1 MQVSRRSLILPDVAL
16 TYIPTQKFKT
26 GYLSLSLLRPLDK
39 QEAALNSLLPE
50 VLLQGSARLPDMQA
64 ISDHLDELYG
74 AGLESMN
81 RRRGEV
87 HLIGLFADCV
97 DDRYTPEGTLEPVI
111 ETMAELLLDPAL
123 ENGAFREDY
132 VQMEQQNLIRAI
144 QAQINDKRSYASR
157 RLLELM
163 FPNEAYGI
171 DRRGTEEAVAAI
183 TPRSLYEHYR
193 RILAGS
199 RVELFY
205 LGGAEEDRVADC
217 FRNALKD
224 LPRTRTDQVGTQ
236 VVRRAG
242 ETREFVETADVTQ
255 GKLVMGLRTDCTG
268 DQPDYPAL
276 MLLNGV
282 LGGTVSSKL
291 FRNVREAM
299 SLCYYASSGI
309 DKAKGIMTISAGI
322 AFEDYEVAKQA
333 ILQQLE
339 DCRQGNITSDE
350 LTGARSY
357 LRSTLQIAKDSPS
370 RQEELSIGQALGIGS
385 GDVDG
390 QIQALDAVTLDQ
402 VRAAANRLSLDT
414 IYFMKGENADAAV

>member
-1 MQVSRRSLILPDVAL
+1 MLVSRRSFILPDVAL
-16 TYIPTQKFKT
+16 TYIPTDKFKT
-26 GYLSLSLLRPLDK
+26 GYLSLSLLRPLCR
-39 QEAALNSLLPE
+39 QEAACNSLLPE
-50 VLLQGSARLPDMQA
+50 VLLQGSRLHPDMQA

-97 DDRYTPEGTLEPVI
+97 DDRYTPEGVLEPVI
-111 ETMAELLLDPAL
+111 HTMAELLLDPAL
-123 ENGAFREDY
+123 EDGAFREDY
-132 VQMEQQNLIRAI
+132 VRIEQQNLIRAI

-163 FPNEAYGI
+163 FPDEAYGI

-193 RILAGS
+193 RILASS

-217 FRNALKD
+217 FRAALQD
-224 LPRTRTDQVGTQ
+224 LPRSQADPVGT
-236 VVRRAG
+236 VVRRRA
-242 ETREFVETADVTQ
+242 EQFHEFVETADVTQ
-255 GKLVMGLRTDCTG
+255 GKLVMGLRTDCVGT
-268 DQPDYPAL
+268 DPEYPAL

-291 FRNVREAM
+291 FQNVREAM

-322 AFEDYEVAKQA
+322 AFEDYEIAKQA

-339 DCRQGNITSDE
+339 DCRQGKITEEE

-370 RQEELSIGQALGIGS
+370 RQEELSVGQALGIGTA
-385 GDVDG
+385 DLDQ
-390 QIQALDAVTLDQ
+390 QIAALDRVTVSQ
-402 VRAAANRLSLDT
+402 VQAAANRLTLDT
-414 IYFMKGENADAAV
+414 IYFMKGESADAAV